1 MWKKKR
7 ITSVVL
13 GVSVTITSV
22 LPAMPA
28 YAVDAGAAGKNL
40 TGQSSHEKAG
50 KVSTPSDAELEEDIW
65 TDDEPLENDLEKAT
79 PSDAELEE
87 ELNLEEV
94 PLATGSNAEENRH
107 LAVYPGQVPE
117 VDGVEWEDGVTG
129 KDFKDPYD
137 TVTISSAEGEEY
149 KVEVVPD
156 DLVYFIDSGAGEST
170 PAFEAVRD
178 LIPDL
183 KNDAADQA
191 YEDGKDWGYTG
202 KDGDKPDTEISDK
215 NDTGFYGFNPANS
228 PVSYV
233 LPLEAGTYKI
243 TSSHKDWWNMD
254 RPMSISIKYGDTVL
268 DAGTLNGN
276 GVNEFVFTL
285 ESDQDVTYELNNT
298 ANQGSVV
305 SWIAVEESEEEEWEG
320 LALEDIG
327 KVRARTGASLGADY
341 EDGKMANV
349 TEGWISGGDSAS
361 NGGVV
366 LANPAQYL
374 KRSTFT
380 WYTDFLFQ
388 NNTKDVSAND
398 NTSAF
403 LLGNKETHIRLIPK
417 KNDGTAVLRVKANG
431 GETDYPLNMELDE
444 DVWHSVAVLYHE
456 EDSEGYVQLVVD
468 GETALEE
475 ELALGFQL
483 SSTASMEAGYGIT
496 YGTGYMR
503 TGKYDNITVFKTL
516 ADTSDAQEET
526 ERRAEEKNALKVQGS
541 RIVIDGEEIAK
552 AAENMNGLTFKGF
565 GVLDCNS
572 TNALLLDYKAQHP
585 EKYWEML
592 EVLFGGEHPIM
603 QHIKIEMGN
612 DKNTSTGS
620 QSCTMRYEDEYP
632 NVNRVTGFQLAAD
645 AKKINPN
652 VKVSLLYWCAPG
664 WVGSDWNN
672 IYKWLKNTT
681 IAAYREYGY
690 MIDIISPG
698 INEQKDDPKWIKQFN
713 QWVENDTEGMISD
726 DASVSGFRDG
736 EEELFHEIQI
746 IMSDEVGIASC
757 GPQLTSDEELRDAVD
772 IVGYHYNT
780 DDDSA
785 GSFKRLAEEF
795 DKEIW
800 NSEAQATFGSTADR
814 PNNNMEGGGSGIG
827 GNGSPLEM
835 ANTMIKGFANSRRT
849 HFVYQ
854 PTFGAFYEGMQYN
867 YKDVMAARDPWSG
880 YVNYDGALSI
890 MQHFSK
896 FAVTGWEYDTPDEN
910 VVWRAIPGAS
920 KSEASG
926 TNPVNGRNGGD
937 NYMTLASPDGKDFS
951 VIICND
957 SAKTKEFTISPKNLE
972 NLPADA
978 KLTVWETRAAE
989 DGKLYNENYVKPV
1002 ETLTANEG
1010 GSYYVTVKP
1019 WSIVTVTT
1027 LDMADMEEEL
1037 ELPAASEKGRYVLD
1051 TDETGKTQN
1060 LEDTYL
1066 YADDFDYEDMGNVTT
1081 YEDGEIVESDKSFIE
1096 SRGGED
1102 GFYPLYT
1109 QDTNGTFEA
1118 VLDEEGNGVL
1128 QMAGQTGGGSW
1139 NGGEPATTIGDYRW
1153 TNYKASVDFDL
1164 TSTSE
1169 YLLLGVRQRGSAGG
1183 GDNKV
1188 SMSAYNVAVNQT
1200 GEWILR
1206 RYSSEIAR
1214 GQVQIKDVS
1223 ACNVAIQAAG
1233 DTITV
1238 FVDGQEVHNYK
1249 DQQPQLEGRIML
1261 GVGLP
1266 GASWGQGR
1274 FDNLKVET
1282 VPGYIPYFD
1291 MVHDNLHMKQ
1301 WDGEQAGGEALSY
1314 EGSWE
1319 HVNQKGSQYSQR
1331 SLSTSSQKGSSVS
1344 YSFEGTGFALIG
1356 ENNGSAKVNVYVD
1369 GNAVSE
1375 NAATVKTSSHQP
1387 YLMVRGLE
1395 NGEHMVTVELE
1406 EGTLNVDSVAYM
1418 TAREQVSEAVDMT
1431 GLQAVLEKNQGLK
1444 QEDYD
1449 TDSWNAYQEA
1459 LNSGSRWTTEIVQ
1472 KLLADPVS
1480 YGADQE
1486 TVQEITD
1493 YYEDLMNTLLRKDAP
1508 VEITSTAGI
1517 PKILAIPTGTDLS
1530 DGAGSKLP
1538 ATVPVKNLDGT
1549 ENPAAEITWKLSG
1562 AADTD
1567 YKSIAA
1573 VGTVTGGKNLT
1584 VTVPV
1589 EAVPENVVYFIDA
1602 GTEDQ
1607 TIYSAYKE
1615 IFPEL
1620 KNETNDKVYE
1630 EGSWG
1635 RNDTCAV
1642 KNGTDSMDKTD
1653 TGLYNDKEAIR
1664 YQLPLD
1670 AGIYTLT
1677 AGFTEWWGYGR
1688 DMSQTISYTLAD
1700 GTEKTVQGDAVS
1712 FGERGR
1718 ATGTVSFIL
1727 PEDATVTYTVAKTK
1741 SQSPVISWLAVAAVG
1756 ENEQAEWE
1764 PIFVSDESNQW
1775 NGLITKGTVVNQQDP
1790 EQGEVLHMNAAGT
1803 TYIQLDP
1810 NAVNLTGRENMTMSF
1825 DLKSETAD
1833 GNFFT
1838 VAIGQDSNRYMFLR
1852 TREHDTYTA
1861 ITKGSYGSEQKATAQ
1876 VDTLNKWV
1884 HVDLAFSPEQLIT
1897 YMDGV
1902 PVSTIDKDILV
1913 TDLGR
1918 NPVVYLGKS
1927 FYSND
1932 KYFAGAFD
1940 NIEIYNRTRSAA
1952 ELELSYMV
1960 TELEK
1965 LNRADY
1971 TAESWAVFEA
1981 ALDAAKEILGT
1992 DSAEEAFEEAKTA
2005 LTEAREALKAQTG
2018 KDRLAVQIEEAERL
2032 REEDYT
2038 AESWIVFEKALK
2050 EAKAVMADEAASNEA
2065 ADKAAEVLKAAM
2077 EGLKKPEKPVEPENP
2092 DKPENPD
2099 EPENPVEPNKPGQS
2113 HDSDGGSSHSGTGS
2127 QTAVAS
2133 GITQLNGSIPSVL
2146 RAGSWQKAADGSWR
2160 LIKADGSQAK
2170 QEWALLNGKWYLFDQ
2185 NGKMVQGWAY
2195 VNQIWY
2201 YLDAV
2206 NGDAKLGWQL
2216 INGKWYYFDNA
2227 TAAMT
2232 TGWQMIGGKWYYLDP
2247 ANGHMLTGRI
2257 SVNGVWYS
2265 MAADGSLNSNK

>member
-28 YAVDAGAAGKNL
+28 YAVDAGAAGKAL

-50 KVSTPSDAELEEDIW
+50 KVSTPSDAELEEDVW

-202 KDGDKPDTEISDK
+202 KDNDKPDTEVSDK

-736 EEELFHEIQI
+736 EAELFHEIQI

-1051 TDETGKTQN
+1051 TDKTGKTQN

-1118 VLDEEGNGVL
+1118 VLDENGNGVL

-1249 DQQPQLEGRIML
+1249 DPQPQLEGRIML

-1301 WDGEQAGGEALSY
+1301 WDGEQAGEEALSY

-1331 SLSTSSQKGSSVS
+1331 SLSTSSQKGSSAS

-1517 PKILAIPTGTDLS
+1517 PKILALPTGTDLS

-1688 DMSQTISYTLAD
+1688 DMSQTIFYTLAD

-1756 ENEQAEWE
+1756 ENEQTEWE

-2127 QTAVAS
+2127 QTAAAS
-2133 GITQLNGSIPSVL
+2133 GITQLNGSVPSVL
-2146 RAGSWQKAADGSWR
+2146 RAGSWQKVADGSWR

>member
-1 MWKKKR
+1 
-7 ITSVVL
+7 
-13 GVSVTITSV
+13 
-22 LPAMPA
+22 
-28 YAVDAGAAGKNL
+28 
-40 TGQSSHEKAG
+40 
-50 KVSTPSDAELEEDIW
+50 
-65 TDDEPLENDLEKAT
+65 
-79 PSDAELEE
+79 
-87 ELNLEEV
+87 
-94 PLATGSNAEENRH
+94 
-107 LAVYPGQVPE
+107 
-117 VDGVEWEDGVTG
+117 
-129 KDFKDPYD
+129 
-137 TVTISSAEGEEY
+137 
-149 KVEVVPD
+149 
-156 DLVYFIDSGAGEST
+156 
-170 PAFEAVRD
+170 
-178 LIPDL
+178 
-183 KNDAADQA
+183 
-191 YEDGKDWGYTG
+191 
-202 KDGDKPDTEISDK
+202 
-215 NDTGFYGFNPANS
+215 
-228 PVSYV
+228 
-233 LPLEAGTYKI
+233 
-243 TSSHKDWWNMD
+243 
-254 RPMSISIKYGDTVL
+254 
-268 DAGTLNGN
+268 
-276 GVNEFVFTL
+276 
-285 ESDQDVTYELNNT
+285 
-298 ANQGSVV
+298 
-305 SWIAVEESEEEEWEG
+305 
-320 LALEDIG
+320 
-327 KVRARTGASLGADY
+327 
-341 EDGKMANV
+341 MANV

-374 KRSTFT
+374 KRNTFT

-444 DVWHSVAVLYHE
+444 DVWHSMAVLYHE

-483 SSTASMEAGYGIT
+483 SSTESMEAGYGIT

-541 RIVIDGEEIAK
+541 RIVIDGEEVAK

-736 EEELFHEIQI
+736 EAELFHEIQI

-1051 TDETGKTQN
+1051 TDKTGKTQN

-1118 VLDEEGNGVL
+1118 VLDENGNGVL

-1200 GEWILR
+1200 GEWILC

-1249 DQQPQLEGRIML
+1249 DPQPQLEGRIML

-1301 WDGEQAGGEALSY
+1301 WDGEQAGEEALSY

-1727 PEDATVTYTVAKTK
+1727 PEDATVTYTVTKTK

-1803 TYIQLDP
+1803 TYIQLAP

-2050 EAKAVMADEAASNEA
+2050 EAKAVMADEAAFNEA

-2127 QTAVAS
+2127 QTAAAS
-2133 GITQLNGSIPSVL
+2133 GITQLNGSVPSVL
-2146 RAGSWQKAADGSWR
+2146 RAGSWQKAADDSWR

-2232 TGWQMIGGKWYYLDP
+2232 IGWQMIGGKWYYLDP

>member
-1 MWKKKR
+1 M
-7 ITSVVL
+7 
-13 GVSVTITSV
+13 
-22 LPAMPA
+22 
-28 YAVDAGAAGKNL
+28 N
-40 TGQSSHEKAG
+40 
-50 KVSTPSDAELEEDIW
+50 
-65 TDDEPLENDLEKAT
+65 
-79 PSDAELEE
+79 
-87 ELNLEEV
+87 
-94 PLATGSNAEENRH
+94 
-107 LAVYPGQVPE
+107 
-117 VDGVEWEDGVTG
+117 
-129 KDFKDPYD
+129 
-137 TVTISSAEGEEY
+137 
-149 KVEVVPD
+149 
-156 DLVYFIDSGAGEST
+156 
-170 PAFEAVRD
+170 
-178 LIPDL
+178 
-183 KNDAADQA
+183 
-191 YEDGKDWGYTG
+191 
-202 KDGDKPDTEISDK
+202 
-215 NDTGFYGFNPANS
+215 
-228 PVSYV
+228 
-233 LPLEAGTYKI
+233 
-243 TSSHKDWWNMD
+243 